1 MNNTNF
7 VVNCSAEAY
16 PADVK
21 VTPSNTTDNF
31 ANVKYTSY
39 DDTSG
44 GFTFTAGVVENAGNY
59 TCTANNGFVTDS
71 LTYEVFVGGE
81 REREGGREG
90 GRERGREG
98 GRERLSD
105 YVSECVNRLSH
116 VLHV

>member
-1 MNNTNF
+1 MEFRNNTDF

-44 GFTFTAGVVENAGNY
+44 GFTFTAGVVDNAGNY
-59 TCTANNGFVTDS
+59 TCTASNGIVTDS
-71 LTYEVFVGGE
+71 LTYQVFVGGE
-81 REREGGREG
+81 REWEGGREE
-90 GRERGREG
+90 GRESV
-98 GRERLSD
+98 SD
-105 YVSECVNRLSH
+105 YVSKCVMDCHMYCMYEYECN
-116 VLHV
+116 